1 MEIKLKQ
8 HENIENRIF
17 NIRGVN
23 VMVDR
28 DLAELY
34 QVKTMVLNQAVKRNI
49 KRFPEDFMFKLN
61 HDELKELIT
70 NCDRFK
76 TLKHTPSTPY
86 VFTEQGVAML
96 SGILNSD
103 RAVEINIQIMRV
115 FVKIR
120 QYTLANSNDIK
131 VRELEKLLMLYIEKN
146 DERVN
151 EVIKVLNNLI
161 TNPPKPIEIGF
172 RV

>member
-1 MEIKLKQ
+1 MNEILT
-8 HENIENRIF
+8 IENRIF
-17 NIRGVN
+17 NIRGIN
-23 VMVDR
+23 VMIDR

-61 HDELKELIT
+61 ENELKELIT

-76 TLKHTPSTPY
+76 TLKHSPSTPY

-103 RAVEINIQIMRV
+103 RAIEINIQIMRV

-120 QYTLANSNDIK
+120 QFALTQTHDIK
-131 VRELEKLLMLYIEKN
+131 IKELEKLMMLYIEKN
-146 DERVN
+146 DGRVN
-151 EVIKVLNNLI
+151 EIINALNNLM
-161 TNPPKPIEIGF
+161 TKPKAPIQIGF
-172 RV
+172 KI

>member
-1 MEIKLKQ
+1 MELELIS
-8 HENIENRIF
+8 IENKIF
-17 NIRGVN
+17 NIRGIN

-28 DLAELY
+28 DLADLY

-61 HDELKELIT
+61 SDELKELIT

-76 TLKHTPSTPY
+76 NLKHTSSTPY

-103 RAVEINIQIMRV
+103 RAIEINIQIMRV

-120 QYTLANSNDIK
+120 QLALTQTHDIK
-131 VRELEKLLMLYIEKN
+131 IKELERLLMMYIEKN
-146 DERVN
+146 DGRVN
-151 EVIKVLNNLI
+151 EIIRALNNLI
-161 TNPPKPIEIGF
+161 TTPKEPINIGF
-172 RV
+172 KV